1 MAITQKDIFDFLDAS
16 DPDTR
21 MTLREMRSLLGGGSL
36 ETISRAVR
44 AYRKAKQERQN
55 AEMPEI
61 YSQVFQKFAREV
73 WELTIEQ
80 AKKEVEKAEAAAE
93 ENVTKL
99 EATVKDLDERLA
111 VCHGENNDL
120 KARVASLTEDAAKQK
135 ALLDVAEERALEF
148 AGERDAARAEA
159 ENLKKALSEAKIAQA
174 TAEAALAAYKHALGD

>member
-1 MAITQKDIFDFLDAS
+1 MAITQKDIFDFLDAR
-16 DPDTR
+16 DPDTK

-44 AYRKAKQERQN
+44 AYRKVKQERQI
-55 AEMPEI
+55 AEMPEV

-80 AKKEVEKAEAAAE
+80 AKQEVAKAEAAAE

-111 VCHGENNDL
+111 VCHGENDEL
-120 KARVASLTEDAAKQK
+120 KARIVALTEDAAKKK

-148 AGERDAARAEA
+148 AGERDAARAEV
-159 ENLKKALSEAKIAQA
+159 ESLKKALNDAKIAQA
-174 TAEAALAAYKHALGD
+174 TAEAALTAYKRALGD

>member
-1 MAITQKDIFDFLDAS
+1 MAITQKEIFDFLDAR
-16 DPDTR
+16 DPDTK

-36 ETISRAVR
+36 ETLSRAVR
-44 AYRKAKQERQN
+44 AYRQAKVEQQ
-55 AEMPEI
+55 ALAMPEAFA
-61 YSQVFQKFAREV
+61 QAFQKFALDA
-73 WELTIEQ
+73 WTLALEQ
-80 AKKEVEKAEAAAE
+80 TKEAVAQAQAVSE

-120 KARVASLTEDAAKQK
+120 KARVAALTEDAAKQK

-148 AGERDAARAEA
+148 AGERDAARAEV
-159 ENLKKALSEAKIAQA
+159 ESLKKALSEAKIAQA